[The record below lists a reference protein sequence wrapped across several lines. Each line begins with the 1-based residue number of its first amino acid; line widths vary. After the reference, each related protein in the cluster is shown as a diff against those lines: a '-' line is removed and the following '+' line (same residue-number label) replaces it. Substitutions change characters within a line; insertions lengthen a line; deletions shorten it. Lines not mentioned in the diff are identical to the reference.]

1 MQPSKKSSSFTL
13 RSLNAGM
20 LVSISVEHHA
30 RNGLCVTFLGNVFR
44 GAIEMAHLGGYFS
57 DKLSSLLQRLG
68 KETSS
73 DKKEMWWKEVFAGKL
88 SNVRLLLSYDY
99 TLLFLQIKVNLFL
112 FYMNHYHV
120 RLWLGSL
127 L

>member
-44 GAIEMAHLGGYFS
+44 GSIEMAHLGGFFS

-88 SNVRLLLSYDY
+88 SNVRLLSYM
-99 TLLFLQIKVNLFL
+99 TLLFHFCK
-112 FYMNHYHV
+112 
-120 RLWLGSL
+120 SK
-127 L
+127 